1 MKEYI
6 LESLEDGSH
15 GIIPDE
21 GINYFVGHN
30 RITIHK
36 DGKKVLDK
44 VVDVNPDGS
53 IVKYNLCCDDDKD
66 PTLEPIKAKE
76 VDEYNIGNML
86 PQVVPSGTPL
96 KKQELCNESDDTED
110 NEFEKDQ
117 KDVKEYYDLDVLDE
131 RLDNLLEECSDIID
145 GIMNNTSESTDDTS
159 EDVVIT
165 ENANDDLIEEGAK
178 ESIEKAVKISKS
190 EIDKLCNLAK
200 EKLELFKTLKDEKDN
215 LVKKDIKKKII
226 NNQKK
231 FRDLIKGFPLKNRKA
246 VTKVYGRVNLNTI
259 NQINQMEFQRQM
271 EEAIRQHLQFM
282 DTVNRNNQQFM
293 DTVNQNNMI
302 NQQMMMNNMMF

>member
-15 GIIPDE
+15 GIIPNE

-76 VDEYNIGNML
+76 VDEYNIGNMI
-86 PQVVPSGTPL
+86 PQVVPSGTTL
-96 KKQELCNESDDTED
+96 KKQELCNESDEDAED
-110 NEFEKDQ
+110 NELKKEQ
-117 KDVKEYYDLDVLDE
+117 KDVKEFYDLDVLDE

-145 GIMNNTSESTDDTS
+145 GIMNNTSESTDDSS
-159 EDVVIT
+159 EDLVIT

-178 ESIEKAVKISKS
+178 ESIEKAAKISKS

-215 LVKKDIKKKII
+215 LIKKDIKKKII

-231 FRDLIKGFPLKNRKA
+231 FRDLVKGFPIKNKKA
-246 VTKVYGRVNLNTI
+246 VTKVYGSVNLNTI
-259 NQINQMEFQRQM
+259 NQINEMEFQRQM
-271 EEAIRQHLQFM
+271 EEAARQH
-282 DTVNRNNQQFM
+282 QQFM